1 MFIAS
6 STDLCRG
13 PWLNSP
19 AGATMVPAV
28 PLSPLT
34 IRKIPLARRQ
44 SRAGR
49 KMQLRRCLQPR
60 VPSHAVDIR
69 RSACGLS
76 PICALSAA
84 LVSLPPRRRSSV
96 NSSEVV
102 LDRGCAPQAAQ
113 RTPRSAIASRAAESA
128 HQRHRVE
135 RASSPT
141 ADHWQVLQPIF
152 GVIIGDDCTFA
163 AFSSTQPPFF
173 DFRVG
178 GRPAYFVAFAKL
190 LDTHRPLQGAAL
202 TLSL

>member
-69 RSACGLS
+69 PVRARSAGGLS

-113 RTPRSAIASRAAESA
+113 RTPRSAIASRGAESA

-141 ADHWQVLQPIF
+141 
-152 GVIIGDDCTFA
+152 GDDCTFA

-202 TLSL
+202 PLSL